1 MFNLPPTRPEMQV
14 PDLLAALTAQGL
26 AGLAVSPREDDSRP
40 EYPRGA
46 WLARWL
52 ERRVGS
58 IKDC

>member
-1 MFNLPPTRPEMQV
+1 MFNPTQPRPEMQV

-26 AGLAVSPREDDSRP
+26 VGPAATPREDDLRG
-40 EYPRGA
+40 EYLRGS

-58 IKDC
+58 IKEC

>member
-1 MFNLPPTRPEMQV
+1 MFNLPPTRPEMRV

-26 AGLAVSPREDDSRP
+26 AGPAATPREDDSRP
-40 EYPRGA
+40 EYPRGT

-58 IKDC
+58 IKEC